1 MAEFPWPSSLA
12 AGPCVTAGSLSLK
25 QVCLALE
32 LAAAGGLRS
41 LGEVLVAVVAV
52 VNGVVVVVLLA
63 GAVLVSVLVLAEEC
77 CRETLSVI
85 PLSYL

>member
-1 MAEFPWPSSLA
+1 MEFPWPSSLA
-12 AGPCVTAGSLSLK
+12 AGPGVTAGSLSLK
-25 QVCLALE
+25 QVCLA
-32 LAAAGGLRS
+32 ATGGLRS